1 MPEDQ
6 GKDKVDKLDEGFLFA
21 ISLTNILFV
30 MIQSFLSGVSF
41 LLYSLPLLVMGVL
54 LPFYFGYWKGAL
66 ENSAIMRVKG
76 WVYLYFGTVGY
87 IVYLICFN
95 AEKIL
100 PAPAPKAGMI
110 FIAFF
115 SYFSGKFIYDRIL
128 NYIFKICNKEVS
140 PLDMKL
146 LASSVY
152 GALSLLP
159 SFLFLSGS
167 LNSRACQG
175 TINPTVCLLITYLII
190 PLFLFLLW
198 LYIELNSQ
206 KLLRKYGKPYR
217 IIVPRKEFLERH
229 EKLFIAL
236 ALLSTLLAQTFLL
249 LLTVMSFI
257 SLPEEF
263 SRAALLIAV
272 IIAAISCFLEA
283 IVAFVGEEKIIF
295 EE

>member
-66 ENSAIMRVKG
+66 EDSAIMRVKG

-87 IVYLICFN
+87 IVYLIYFN

-100 PAPAPKAGMI
+100 PAPAPKAGAI
-110 FIAFF
+110 FIAVF

-146 LASSVY
+146 LASSVD
-152 GALSLLP
+152 GAPWLLF
-159 SFLFLSGS
+159 SFLLLSGS

-175 TINPTVCLLITYLII
+175 TINPTVCLLITYLIF
-190 PLFLFLLW
+190 PLFFLSSLA
-198 LYIELNSQ
+198 
-206 KLLRKYGKPYR
+206 RYR
-217 IIVPRKEFLERH
+217 
-229 EKLFIAL
+229 A
-236 ALLSTLLAQTFLL
+236 
-249 LLTVMSFI
+249 
-257 SLPEEF
+257 
-263 SRAALLIAV
+263 
-272 IIAAISCFLEA
+272 
-283 IVAFVGEEKIIF
+283 G
-295 EE
+295 